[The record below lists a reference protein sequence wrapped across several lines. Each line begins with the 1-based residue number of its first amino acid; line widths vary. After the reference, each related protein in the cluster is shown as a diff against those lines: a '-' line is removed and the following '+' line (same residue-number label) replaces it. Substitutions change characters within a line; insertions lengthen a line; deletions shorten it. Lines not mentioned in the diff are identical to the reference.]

1 MYLTYDDLAE
11 RFKVTK
17 RYLRKLVKENKIRSV
32 RLGRSR
38 RFRLVDVEDF
48 EKKLLC
54 ETTMN

>member
-1 MYLTYDDLAE
+1 MYLTYDDLAD

-54 ETTMN
+54 ETTTN